1 MKRLNPMLL
10 LLPLA
15 LFFSCKKFIQKQE
28 EKEAENIVTN
38 GLWYVSGYE
47 QNDSDITA
55 SFSGYLFKFDN
66 NSTVTGTRNDSSVQG
81 QWSVNI
87 NAKTITA
94 NFPGAGDPLDKL
106 NETWL
111 IKDSYTDSVSAEST
125 DTVNHTSNILQLK
138 KQ

>member
-1 MKRLNPMLL
+1 MKHLHPMLL
-10 LLPLA
+10 LLPLVLA
-15 LFFSCKKFIQKQE
+15 FSCKKFIQQQE